1 MKAGFVF
8 LTAVFLAFLACS
20 AAAQALTLV
29 HDPRDRSEKPA
40 VSQVLRELFDRTA
53 LPTAR
58 GKLADEGCEESL
70 EFPATARGS
79 FTRKGVVQ
87 TAVFYQFCQTGNGFG
102 KGGVAVF
109 EDDKLAASFVS
120 QESGWTVGIKA
131 LPDINMNGTDEI
143 ALYVSGGMHQ
153 GSGGTGVEIVE
164 VSGRTLKS
172 IGWFQAESFSDDSPV
187 IGYKVS
193 AKRAATPGF
202 IREKYV
208 EYTDGKWRRV
218 GTPSPLKLRRA
229 DIKFERVD

>member
-1 MKAGFVF
+1 MKARYLF
-8 LTAVFLAFLACS
+8 LPSVLLAFTS
-20 AAAQALTLV
+20 GSVAAQTIATI

-109 EDDKLAASFVS
+109 EGDKLAASFVS